1 MLSTPPPT
9 TCVLL
14 SICYDTHRQCG
25 AIRQLYSTTQYPS
38 ESESASL

>member
-14 SICYDTHRQCG
+14 SICCSYNTHRISG

-38 ESESASL
+38 ESASL